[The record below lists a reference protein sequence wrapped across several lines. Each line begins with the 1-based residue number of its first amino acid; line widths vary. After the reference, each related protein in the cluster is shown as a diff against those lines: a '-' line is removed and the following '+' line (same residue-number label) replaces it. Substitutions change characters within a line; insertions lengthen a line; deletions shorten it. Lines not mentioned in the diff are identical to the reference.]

1 MRFST
6 TMHQVGRNTGIEVP
20 PEVIAALGGGGR
32 PAVRVVVN
40 GFEYRSTVGVMG
52 GRALVPFSAEK
63 RAATGIAGGDALEVE
78 IELDTAP
85 REVAVPEDL
94 ARALEAA
101 GLTERFAA
109 LSPSAR
115 KAHVVAVEGATA
127 EATRAR
133 RLAGVLEKLGVPL
146 PPPQG

>member
-1 MRFST
+1 MRFTT
-6 TMHQVGRNTGIEVP
+6 TMHQVGRNTGVEVP
-20 PEVIAALGGGGR
+20 PDVIAALGGGGR

-52 GRALVPFSAEK
+52 GRALVPFSADK
-63 RAATGIAGGDALEVE
+63 RAATGIAGGDALDVE

-85 REVAVPEDL
+85 REIAVPEDL
-94 ARALEAA
+94 ARALGAA
-101 GLTERFAA
+101 GLTERFEA

-115 KAHVVAVEGATA
+115 KAHVVAVEGAKA

-133 RLAGVLEKLGVPL
+133 RVAGVLGTLGVPL